1 MIAWIRKLI
10 GLDSRN
16 EENIF
21 IFTIIGLAIILGAI
35 VRTQYISNSDYP
47 INDGGFF
54 FQMVEDLIDN
64 GFRLP
69 KYTTYNQAN
78 IPFAY
83 PPLAFYL
90 TGWLHYYFGI
100 PKLTLFQYLP
110 VIVSVFTIPAFYY
123 LTNGFLEDKFYRAL
137 ATFFFAMIP
146 RSFEW
151 FVMGGGITRSFGYI
165 FAILA
170 IYFYMKVFASNY
182 KKAYI
187 LLASVFSSLTILSH
201 PVSSLFLAFS
211 IILLF
216 IYSKPTKIN
225 IQKNLIMAIV
235 VILLTSP
242 WWITIITNHGVSP
255 FIGAGSSGHANWFE
269 IKNIITQNYGYEN
282 SYFLT
287 IVSVLALLGAFS
299 GSNKNSIKLT
309 VLLILGYIVIP
320 RGGVDFLTVYL
331 ALLATIGFGDIL
343 QIWNTKQ
350 NYEYHNVIQ
359 QIKENSKT
367 RIFLFFIIAYV
378 FLAAYTYK
386 YVDNKDQVRLTAY
399 DFMAM
404 EWIRENT
411 EEDSALLLYPSWDEK
426 MYWWNDYRAEWL
438 PAITKRESVT
448 TVQGYEWLPDS
459 FTERIFMYTDL
470 RFCKQRGSECIK
482 QWTEKFDID
491 VNFIVVGDRNEKLKL
506 VESFQVSDAYDEVYR
521 NEEIIVFKNL
531 IEE

>member
-10 GLDSRN
+10 DLDSRN

-21 IFTIIGLAIILGAI
+21 IFTIVGLAIILGAV
-35 VRTQYISNSDYP
+35 VRAEYISNSDYP
-47 INDGGFF
+47 INDGGLF

-69 KYTTYNQAN
+69 KYTTYNLAN
-78 IPFAY
+78 IPYAY

-90 TGWLHYYFGI
+90 TGWIHSCFGI
-100 PKLTLFQYLP
+100 QLLTLFQYLP
-110 VIVSVFTIPAFYY
+110 VVVSSFTILAYY
-123 LTNGFLEDKFYRAL
+123 YFTNGFLDNKFYRAI
-137 ATFFFAMIP
+137 ATFFFAMLP

-151 FVMGGGITRSFGYI
+151 FLMGGGVTRSVGYV

-170 IYFYMKVFASNY
+170 IYFYMKVSASNY

-187 LLASVFSSLTILSH
+187 LLAAVFSSLTILSH

-211 IILLF
+211 ITLLF

-225 IQKNLIMAIV
+225 IQKNLIMAII
-235 VILLTSP
+235 VIFLTSP
-242 WWITIITNHGVSP
+242 WWITVIMNHGVNP
-255 FIGAGSSGHANWFE
+255 FIGAGSSGHVNWFE

-282 SYFLT
+282 TYFLT

-299 GSNKNSIKLT
+299 GNNKNSIKLT
-309 VLLILGYIVIP
+309 VLLVLGYIIIP

-331 ALLATIGFGDIL
+331 ATLATIGLGDIL
-343 QIWNTKQ
+343 QNWNTSLKYKYK
-350 NYEYHNVIQ
+350 NIIQ
-359 QIKENSKT
+359 QIRENNKT
-367 RIFLFFIIAYV
+367 RIFLLYIIVYL

-386 YVDNKDQVRLTAY
+386 YVERKDQVRLTTY
-399 DFMAM
+399 DFLAM

-411 EEDSALLLYPSWDEK
+411 EEDSALLLYPSWDERR
-426 MYWWNDYRAEWL
+426 YWWNDYRAEWL

-448 TVQGYEWLPDS
+448 TVQGYEWLPDL
-459 FTERIFMYTDL
+459 FAERIIRYTDL
-470 RFCKQRGSECIK
+470 RFCQQRGSECIK

-491 VNFIVVGDRNEKLKL
+491 VNFIVVGDRIEKLKL
-506 VESFQVSDAYDEVYR
+506 VESFQLDDVYDEVYR
-521 NEEIIVFKNL
+521 NKEIIVFKYL
-531 IEE
+531 IED

>member
-35 VRTQYISNSDYP
+35 VRVQYISNSDYP

-54 FQMVEDLIDN
+54 FQMVEDLIDS

-90 TGWLHYYFGI
+90 TGWLHSYFGI
-100 PKLTLFQYLP
+100 PKFALFQYLP

-137 ATFFFAMIP
+137 ATFFFAMVP

-151 FVMGGGITRSFGYI
+151 FVMGGGITRSLGFV

-170 IYFYMKVFASNY
+170 IYSYMKVFASNY

-216 IYSKPTKIN
+216 VYSKPTKIK
-225 IQKNLIMAIV
+225 IQKNLIMAIII
-235 VILLTSP
+235 ILLTSP

-255 FIGAGSSGHANWFE
+255 FIGAGSSGHADWFE

-287 IVSVLALLGAFS
+287 IVGVLALLGAFS
-299 GSNKNSIKLT
+299 GNNKNSIKLT
-309 VLLILGYIVIP
+309 VLLVLGYIVIP

-331 ALLATIGFGDIL
+331 AILATIGFGDIL
-343 QIWNTKQ
+343 QIWNKNQ
-350 NYEYHNVIQ
+350 NYEHLNVIQ
-359 QIKENSKT
+359 QIRENSKT
-367 RIFLFFIIAYV
+367 RIFLFFIITYV

-386 YVDNKDQVRLTAY
+386 YVDSKDQVRLTDY

-404 EWIRENT
+404 EWIRDNT
-411 EEDSALLLYPSWDEK
+411 EEDSALLLYPSRDEK
-426 MYWWNDYRAEWL
+426 RYWWNDYRAEWL

-448 TVQGYEWLPDS
+448 TVQGYEWLPVL
-459 FTERIFMYTDL
+459 FPERIIRYTDL
-470 RFCKQRGSECIK
+470 LFCKQRGSECVK
-482 QWTEKFDID
+482 QWTEKYDID

-506 VESFQVSDAYDEVYR
+506 VESFQLGDAYDEVYR
-521 NEEIIVFKNL
+521 NEEIIVFKYL
-531 IEE
+531 IKE